1 MAEESHLRKEQV
13 QGVTRARVVQV
24 GERPAYQAA
33 LGVGIMDALPLEEAE
48 KADGDGPA
56 VGSMV
61 RR

>member
-1 MAEESHLRKEQV
+1 M
-13 QGVTRARVVQV
+13 TRARSVQV

-33 LGVGIMDALPLEEAE
+33 LGISVMDALPLEEAE

-61 RR
+61 GR

>member
-1 MAEESHLRKEQV
+1 M
-13 QGVTRARVVQV
+13 TRARVVQV

-33 LGVGIMDALPLEEAE
+33 LGVRVMDALPLEEAE